1 MGQVNLE
8 QLEVRLGRMP
18 EEQPV
23 SDMECS
29 SNNNNSVDVKTE
41 DSDVDCDE
49 VSHRMQAKN
58 LAANNSGED
67 TVQVAEASHSQNP
80 QQQADAGAFSK
91 TGRGH
96 SIENPA
102 EEKDER
108 KNANRQQEE
117 YNCSEK
123 DRQTNENRGQ
133 PKPKDGMDR
142 SMMSAQQRKEKAAE
156 GSSAAFGKVAEET
169 WACKLPM
176 KSLKHRK
183 LNMEASIEDDILRHV
198 LLLDEDGS
206 NCKIRK
212 KSDLAVSIKTEPE
225 VEGCLLNEHLL
236 SDEKGSIT
244 GANNQKVP
252 VNMEAKTNHTPAHKI
267 RAQAYFT
274 VDRNLLTLGP
284 NCGQNKMSHKRI
296 LGVSFRNF
304 KEEQMQNKDN
314 NKEARN
320 PGDEMPVLEN
330 ECVKEEM
337 PPPAGYEDSQRDRC
351 EKVEGGGEMIPEGD
365 NSLINEA
372 KNSHVP
378 RGKIDHN
385 ESPFL
390 NL

>member
-1 MGQVNLE
+1 
-8 QLEVRLGRMP
+8 MP
-18 EEQPV
+18 EEEPV
-23 SDMECS
+23 SDMERN
-29 SNNNNSVDVKTE
+29 NNNNSVDVKTE

-49 VSHRMQAKN
+49 VSHRMQANK

-67 TVQVAEASHSQNP
+67 TVQVAEASHNQNP
-80 QQQADAGAFSK
+80 QQQADAADSSN

-96 SIENPA
+96 GIENPA
-102 EEKDER
+102 EQKGER
-108 KNANRQQEE
+108 KNANSQQEDCN
-117 YNCSEK
+117 YSEK
-123 DRQTNENRGQ
+123 GRQTNENRGQ
-133 PKPKDGMDR
+133 PKPEDGMDT
-142 SMMSAQQRKEKAAE
+142 SVMSTWQRKEKAAE
-156 GSSAAFGKVAEET
+156 GSSAASGKVAEGT
-169 WACKLPM
+169 WACKPPM

-206 NCKIRK
+206 DCKIRK

-225 VEGCLLNEHLL
+225 VEGCPLNEHLL
-236 SDEKGSIT
+236 SDEQGSIT
-244 GANNQKVP
+244 GADNQKIP

-314 NKEARN
+314 SKEERN
-320 PGDEMPVLEN
+320 PGGEMPVLEN

-337 PPPAGYEDSQRDRC
+337 PPLTGYKEDNQSDRC
-351 EKVEGGGEMIPEGD
+351 EKVEDRGEMTPEDD
-365 NSLINEA
+365 NSRINEA
-372 KNSHVP
+372 ENSYVP

-385 ESPFL
+385 ESG
-390 NL
+390 